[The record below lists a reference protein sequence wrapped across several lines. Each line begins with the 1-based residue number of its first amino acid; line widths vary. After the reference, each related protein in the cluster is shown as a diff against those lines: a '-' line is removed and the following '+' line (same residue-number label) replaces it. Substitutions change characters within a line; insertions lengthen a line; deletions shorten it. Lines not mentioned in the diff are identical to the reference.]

1 MNSNTSSGSNTG
13 SRKSKDPCLRVIPL
27 GGLGEIGKNTCV
39 FEYGDDIMI
48 VDAGL
53 AFPTDGMHGVNV
65 VMPDTTY
72 LKENQKRIRGMV
84 VTHGHEDHIGGISHH
99 LKNFNIPIIY
109 GPPLAMAML
118 KGKMEEAGVADRTT
132 IEVMGPR
139 DVVKVGQ
146 HFSVEFIRNTHSISD
161 SFSFAITTPVGV
173 IFFTGDF
180 KFDHTP
186 PDGEPSDLSR
196 MAYYGDKGV
205 LCLLSDSTNSEV
217 PGFTPSEYSVFP
229 NLDRYIATAQ
239 GRVMM
244 TTFASSTH
252 RVAMIIELAMKNG
265 RKVGLLGRSML
276 NVVGKCRELGYMR
289 CPDDLFFPIRHIRDL
304 PDRET
309 LLLMTGSQGETMA
322 ALSRISR
329 GEHQH
334 VQLKTTDTVIFSA
347 SPIPGNTISV
357 SHTIDRLIRLGAKVV
372 YGKEHG
378 IHVSGHGCQEDQK
391 WMLGLIKPKF
401 FIPVHGEYRMQV
413 LHGKTAVSMGVHPE
427 NVLVMQNGD
436 VAELRPDS
444 ISMGQPVKAG
454 VELLDGS
461 RTGIVDDRVLNERQ
475 KLAEDGL
482 VTVLSAVSTDGA
494 MVAPP
499 RVNLRGVITN
509 LDTKTMSLWT
519 EREISWVL
527 ENRWKQLTIQSS
539 GKSIEVDWIGL
550 QREIETGLARRMR
563 RELQVEPLIL
573 CLVQPAP
580 GGTRAYKPSY
590 EDESLESNKTSSSKQ
605 RSNMPNKNQSNNSQV
620 NPKDNN
626 QPVKTVSSAVG
637 NQEEPQAENP
647 SGRTRRRRSA
657 VGS

>member
-1 MNSNTSSGSNTG
+1 MNSQGSKNNQTN
-13 SRKSKDPCLRVIPL
+13 SPCLRIIPL

-48 VDAGL
+48 LDAGL

-72 LKENQKRIRGMV
+72 LRENQNRIRGLV

-99 LKNFNIPIIY
+99 LKNFNIPIVY
-109 GPPLAMAML
+109 GPPLAMSML
-118 KGKMEEAGVADRTT
+118 RGKMEEAGVAARTT
-132 IEVMGPR
+132 IQVCGPR
-139 DVVKVGQ
+139 EVIKVGQ
-146 HFSVEFIRNTHSISD
+146 HFSVEFVRNTHSISD
-161 SFSFAITTPVGV
+161 SYSFAVTTPVGV
-173 IFFTGDF
+173 VFFTGDF

-186 PDGEPSDLSR
+186 PDGQPSDLAR
-196 MAYYGDKGV
+196 MAHYGDKGV

-217 PGFTPSEYSVFP
+217 TGFTPSEYSVFP
-229 NLDRYIATAQ
+229 NLDRYIATAE
-239 GRVMM
+239 GRVMV

-252 RVAMIIELAMKNG
+252 RVSMLLELAMKNG

-276 NVVGKCRELGYMR
+276 NVVGKARELGYMR
-289 CPDDLFFPIRHIRDL
+289 FPDDLFFPIKQIRDL

-309 LLLMTGSQGETMA
+309 FLLMTGSQGESMA

-334 VQLKTTDTVIFSA
+334 VQLKTSDTVIFSA

-357 SHTIDRLIRLGAKVV
+357 MHTIDKLIKLGAKVI
-372 YGKEHG
+372 YGKDKG

-391 WMLGLIKPKF
+391 WMLGLTRPKY

-413 LHGKTAVSMGVHPE
+413 LHGRTAVSMGVHPE
-427 NVLVMQNGD
+427 NVLVMENGD

-444 ISMGQPVKAG
+444 LVQGSPVKSG
-454 VELLDGS
+454 VELLDSS
-461 RTGIVDDRVLNERQ
+461 RTGVVDTRVLKERQ
-475 KLAEDGL
+475 QLADDG
-482 VTVLSAVSTDGA
+482 VITVLAPISTDGV

-509 LDTKTMSLWT
+509 VDAKTMVNWT
-519 EREISWVL
+519 EREINWVL
-527 ENRWKQLTIQSS
+527 ENRWKQLVLKTG
-539 GKSIEVDWIGL
+539 GKSVEVDWIGL
-550 QREIETGLARRMR
+550 QREVESGLSRRLR
-563 RELQVEPLIL
+563 REVQAEPLIL

-580 GGTRAYKPSY
+580 GGTRAYKPQLDQQPDS
-590 EDESLESNKTSSSKQ
+590 
-605 RSNMPNKNQSNNSQV
+605 RQV
-620 NPKDNN
+620 VK
-626 QPVKTVSSAVG
+626 KTVDKAPKTTNASLVNKEIGSPVEQKTNKEPNA
-637 NQEEPQAENP
+637 EEMP

-657 VGS
+657 IS

>member
-1 MNSNTSSGSNTG
+1 MNSLGSKNNH
-13 SRKSKDPCLRVIPL
+13 SKSPCLRIIPL

-48 VDAGL
+48 LDAGL

-72 LKENQKRIRGMV
+72 LRENQNRIRGLV

-99 LKNFNIPIIY
+99 LKNFNIPIVY
-109 GPPLAMAML
+109 GPPLAMSML
-118 KGKMEEAGVADRTT
+118 RGKMEEAGVADRTT
-132 IEVMGPR
+132 IQVCGPR
-139 DVVKVGQ
+139 EVIKVGQ
-146 HFSVEFIRNTHSISD
+146 HFSLEFVRNTHSISD
-161 SFSFAITTPVGV
+161 SYSFAVTTPVGV
-173 IFFTGDF
+173 VFFTGDF

-186 PDGEPSDLSR
+186 PDGQPADLAR
-196 MAYYGDKGV
+196 MAHYGDKGV

-217 PGFTPSEYSVFP
+217 TGFTPSEYSVFP
-229 NLDRYIATAQ
+229 NLDRYIATAE
-239 GRVMM
+239 GRVMV

-252 RVAMIIELAMKNG
+252 RVAMLLELAMKNG

-276 NVVGKCRELGYMR
+276 NVVGKARELGYMR
-289 CPDDLFFPIRHIRDL
+289 FPDDLFFPIKQIRDL

-309 LLLMTGSQGETMA
+309 FLLMTGSQGESMA

-334 VQLKTTDTVIFSA
+334 VQLKTSDTVIFSA

-357 SHTIDRLIRLGAKVV
+357 MHTIDKLIKLGAKVI
-372 YGKEHG
+372 YGKDKG

-391 WMLGLIKPKF
+391 WMLGLTRPKY

-427 NVLVMQNGD
+427 NVLVMENGD

-444 ISMGQPVKAG
+444 LVQGSPVKSG
-454 VELLDGS
+454 VELLDSS
-461 RTGIVDDRVLNERQ
+461 RTGVVDTRVLKERQ
-475 KLAEDGL
+475 QLADDG
-482 VTVLSAVSTDGA
+482 VITVLTPISTDGV

-509 LDTKTMSLWT
+509 VDAKTMVNWT
-519 EREISWVL
+519 EREINWVL
-527 ENRWKQLTIQSS
+527 ENRWKQLVLKTG
-539 GKSIEVDWIGL
+539 GKSVEVDWIGL
-550 QREIETGLARRMR
+550 QREVESGLSRRLR
-563 RELQVEPLIL
+563 REVQAEPLIL

-580 GGTRAYKPSY
+580 GGTRAYKPQIDQQADSRQVIKKTA
-590 EDESLESNKTSSSKQ
+590 EKAPQANNASATTQETSSITEQQTNSESNS
-605 RSNMPNKNQSNNSQV
+605 
-620 NPKDNN
+620 
-626 QPVKTVSSAVG
+626 
-637 NQEEPQAENP
+637 EEMP

-657 VGS
+657 IS

>member
-1 MNSNTSSGSNTG
+1 MTSSSMNSQGSKNNQTN
-13 SRKSKDPCLRVIPL
+13 SPCLRIIPL

-48 VDAGL
+48 LDAGL

-72 LKENQKRIRGMV
+72 LRENQNRIRGLV

-99 LKNFNIPIIY
+99 LKNFNIPIVY
-109 GPPLAMAML
+109 GPPLAMSML
-118 KGKMEEAGVADRTT
+118 RGKMEEAGVADRTT
-132 IEVMGPR
+132 IQVCGPR
-139 DVVKVGQ
+139 EVIKVGQ
-146 HFSVEFIRNTHSISD
+146 HFSVEFVRNTHSISD
-161 SFSFAITTPVGV
+161 SYSFAVTTPVGV
-173 IFFTGDF
+173 VFFTGDF

-186 PDGEPSDLSR
+186 PDGQPSDLAR
-196 MAYYGDKGV
+196 MAHYGDKGV

-217 PGFTPSEYSVFP
+217 TGFTPSEYSVFP
-229 NLDRYIATAQ
+229 NLDRYIATAE
-239 GRVMM
+239 GRVMV

-252 RVAMIIELAMKNG
+252 RVSMLLELAMKNG

-276 NVVGKCRELGYMR
+276 NVVGKARELGYMR
-289 CPDDLFFPIRHIRDL
+289 FPDDLFFPIKQIRDL

-309 LLLMTGSQGETMA
+309 FLLMTGSQGESMA

-334 VQLKTTDTVIFSA
+334 VQLKTSDTVIFSA

-357 SHTIDRLIRLGAKVV
+357 MHTIDKLIKLGAKVI
-372 YGKEHG
+372 YGKDKG

-391 WMLGLIKPKF
+391 WMLGLTRPKY

-413 LHGKTAVSMGVHPE
+413 LHGRTAVSMGVHPE
-427 NVLVMQNGD
+427 NVLVMENGD

-444 ISMGQPVKAG
+444 LVQGSPVKSG
-454 VELLDGS
+454 VELLDSS
-461 RTGIVDDRVLNERQ
+461 RTGVVDTRVLKERQ
-475 KLAEDGL
+475 QLADDG
-482 VTVLSAVSTDGA
+482 VITVLTPISTDGV

-509 LDTKTMSLWT
+509 VDAKTMVNWT
-519 EREISWVL
+519 EREINWVL
-527 ENRWKQLTIQSS
+527 ENRWKQLVLKTG
-539 GKSIEVDWIGL
+539 GKSVEVDWIGL
-550 QREIETGLARRMR
+550 QREVESGLSRRLR
-563 RELQVEPLIL
+563 REVQAEPLIL

-580 GGTRAYKPSY
+580 GGTRAYKPQLDQQPDSRQVVKKTV
-590 EDESLESNKTSSSKQ
+590 DKAPKTINESLVNKETSSPAEQKTIKESN
-605 RSNMPNKNQSNNSQV
+605 
-620 NPKDNN
+620 
-626 QPVKTVSSAVG
+626 A
-637 NQEEPQAENP
+637 EEMP

-657 VGS
+657 IS

>member
-1 MNSNTSSGSNTG
+1 MNSQGSKNNQ
-13 SRKSKDPCLRVIPL
+13 SKSPCLRIIPL

-48 VDAGL
+48 LDAGL

-72 LKENQKRIRGMV
+72 LRENQSRIRGLV

-99 LKNFNIPIIY
+99 LKNFNIPIVY
-109 GPPLAMAML
+109 GPPLAMSML
-118 KGKMEEAGVADRTT
+118 RGKMEEAGVADRTT
-132 IEVMGPR
+132 IQVCGPR
-139 DVVKVGQ
+139 EVIKVGQ
-146 HFSVEFIRNTHSISD
+146 HFSVEFVRNTHSISD
-161 SFSFAITTPVGV
+161 SYSFAVTTPVGV
-173 IFFTGDF
+173 VFFTGDF

-186 PDGEPSDLSR
+186 PDGQPADLAR
-196 MAYYGDKGV
+196 MAHYGDKGV

-217 PGFTPSEYSVFP
+217 SGFTPSEYSVFP
-229 NLDRYIATAQ
+229 NLDRYIATAE
-239 GRVMM
+239 GRVMV

-252 RVAMIIELAMKNG
+252 RVAMLLELAMKNG

-276 NVVGKCRELGYMR
+276 NVVGKARELGYMR
-289 CPDDLFFPIRHIRDL
+289 FPDDLFFPIKQIRDL

-309 LLLMTGSQGETMA
+309 FLLMTGSQGESMA
-322 ALSRISR
+322 ALSRIAR

-334 VQLKTTDTVIFSA
+334 VQLKTSDTVIFSA

-357 SHTIDRLIRLGAKVV
+357 MHTIDKLIKLGAKVI
-372 YGKEHG
+372 YGKDKG

-391 WMLGLIKPKF
+391 WMLGLTRPKY

-427 NVLVMQNGD
+427 NVLVMENGD

-444 ISMGQPVKAG
+444 LVQGSPVKSG
-454 VELLDGS
+454 VELLDSS
-461 RTGIVDDRVLNERQ
+461 RTGVVDTRVLKERQ
-475 KLAEDGL
+475 QLADDG
-482 VTVLSAVSTDGA
+482 VITVLTPISTDGV

-509 LDTKTMSLWT
+509 VDAKTMVNWT
-519 EREISWVL
+519 EREINWVL
-527 ENRWKQLTIQSS
+527 ENRWKQLVLKTG
-539 GKSIEVDWIGL
+539 GKSVEVDWIGL
-550 QREIETGLARRMR
+550 QREVESGLSRRLR
-563 RELQVEPLIL
+563 REVQAEPLIL

-580 GGTRAYKPSY
+580 GGTRAYKPQLDQQPDSRQVVKKTA
-590 EDESLESNKTSSSKQ
+590 DKASRVTNASVNKDPSASTEQKTNSD
-605 RSNMPNKNQSNNSQV
+605 NNSQ
-620 NPKDNN
+620 DM
-626 QPVKTVSSAVG
+626 
-637 NQEEPQAENP
+637 P

-657 VGS
+657 IS

>member
-1 MNSNTSSGSNTG
+1 MNSQASKNNQS
-13 SRKSKDPCLRVIPL
+13 KSPCLRIIPL

-48 VDAGL
+48 LDAGL

-72 LKENQKRIRGMV
+72 LRENQSRIRGLV

-99 LKNFNIPIIY
+99 LKNFNIPIVY
-109 GPPLAMAML
+109 GPPLAMSML
-118 KGKMEEAGVADRTT
+118 RGKMEEAGVADRTT
-132 IEVMGPR
+132 IQVCGPR
-139 DVVKVGQ
+139 EVIKVGQ
-146 HFSVEFIRNTHSISD
+146 HFSVEFVRNTHSISD
-161 SFSFAITTPVGV
+161 SYSFAVTTPVGV
-173 IFFTGDF
+173 VFFTGDF

-186 PDGEPSDLSR
+186 PDGQPADLAR
-196 MAYYGDKGV
+196 MAHYGDKGV

-217 PGFTPSEYSVFP
+217 SGFTPSEYSVFP
-229 NLDRYIATAQ
+229 NLDRYIATAE
-239 GRVMM
+239 GRVMV

-252 RVAMIIELAMKNG
+252 RVAMLLELAMKNG

-276 NVVGKCRELGYMR
+276 NVVGKARELGYMR
-289 CPDDLFFPIRHIRDL
+289 FPDDLFFPIKQIRDL

-309 LLLMTGSQGETMA
+309 FLLMTGSQGESMA

-334 VQLKTTDTVIFSA
+334 VQLKTSDTVIFSA

-357 SHTIDRLIRLGAKVV
+357 MHTIDKLIKLGAKVI
-372 YGKEHG
+372 YGKDKG

-391 WMLGLIKPKF
+391 WMLGLTRPKY

-427 NVLVMQNGD
+427 NVLVMENGD

-444 ISMGQPVKAG
+444 LVQGSPVKSG
-454 VELLDGS
+454 VELLDSS
-461 RTGIVDDRVLNERQ
+461 RTGVVDTRVLKERQ
-475 KLAEDGL
+475 QLADDG
-482 VTVLSAVSTDGA
+482 VITVLTPISTDGV

-509 LDTKTMSLWT
+509 VDAKTMVNWT
-519 EREISWVL
+519 EREINWVL
-527 ENRWKQLTIQSS
+527 ENRWKQLVLKTG
-539 GKSIEVDWIGL
+539 GKSVEVDWIGL
-550 QREIETGLARRMR
+550 QREVESGLSRRLR
-563 RELQVEPLIL
+563 REVQAEPLIL

-580 GGTRAYKPSY
+580 GGTRAYKPQLDQQPDSRQVVKKTA
-590 EDESLESNKTSSSKQ
+590 DKGQKTTNASSINKDTSVQ
-605 RSNMPNKNQSNNSQV
+605 TKNSETKS
-620 NPKDNN
+620 
-626 QPVKTVSSAVG
+626 
-637 NQEEPQAENP
+637 EEMP

-657 VGS
+657 IN

>member
-1 MNSNTSSGSNTG
+1 MNSQGSKNNQTN
-13 SRKSKDPCLRVIPL
+13 SPCLRIIPL

-48 VDAGL
+48 LDAGL

-72 LKENQKRIRGMV
+72 LRENQNRIRGLV

-99 LKNFNIPIIY
+99 LKNFNIPIVY
-109 GPPLAMAML
+109 GPPLAMSML
-118 KGKMEEAGVADRTT
+118 RGKMEEAGVADRTT
-132 IEVMGPR
+132 IQVCGPR
-139 DVVKVGQ
+139 EVIKVGQ
-146 HFSVEFIRNTHSISD
+146 HFSVEFVRNTHSISD
-161 SFSFAITTPVGV
+161 SYSFAVTTPVGV
-173 IFFTGDF
+173 VFFTGDF

-186 PDGEPSDLSR
+186 PDGQPSDLAR
-196 MAYYGDKGV
+196 MAHYGDKGV

-217 PGFTPSEYSVFP
+217 TGFTPSEYSVFP
-229 NLDRYIATAQ
+229 NLDRYIATAE
-239 GRVMM
+239 GRVMV

-252 RVAMIIELAMKNG
+252 RVSMLLELAMKNG

-276 NVVGKCRELGYMR
+276 NVVGKARELGYMR
-289 CPDDLFFPIRHIRDL
+289 FPDDLFFPIKQIRDL

-309 LLLMTGSQGETMA
+309 FLLMTGSQGESMA

-334 VQLKTTDTVIFSA
+334 VQLKTSDTVIFSA

-357 SHTIDRLIRLGAKVV
+357 MHTIDKLIKLGAKVI
-372 YGKEHG
+372 YGKDKG

-391 WMLGLIKPKF
+391 WMLGLTRPKY

-413 LHGKTAVSMGVHPE
+413 LHGRTAVSMGVHPE
-427 NVLVMQNGD
+427 NVLVMENGD

-444 ISMGQPVKAG
+444 LVQGSPVKSG
-454 VELLDGS
+454 VELLDSS
-461 RTGIVDDRVLNERQ
+461 RTGVVDTRVLKERQ
-475 KLAEDGL
+475 QLADDG
-482 VTVLSAVSTDGA
+482 VITVLTPISTDGV

-509 LDTKTMSLWT
+509 VDAKTMVNWT
-519 EREISWVL
+519 EREINWVL
-527 ENRWKQLTIQSS
+527 ENRWKQLVLKTG
-539 GKSIEVDWIGL
+539 GKSVEVDWIGL
-550 QREIETGLARRMR
+550 QREVESGLSRRLR
-563 RELQVEPLIL
+563 REVQAEPLIL

-580 GGTRAYKPSY
+580 GGTRAYKPQLDQQPDSRQVVKKTA
-590 EDESLESNKTSSSKQ
+590 DKAPKTTNASLVNKETSSPAEQKT
-605 RSNMPNKNQSNNSQV
+605 NKE
-620 NPKDNN
+620 P
-626 QPVKTVSSAVG
+626 SA
-637 NQEEPQAENP
+637 EEMP

-657 VGS
+657 IS

>member
-1 MNSNTSSGSNTG
+1 MTSSAMNSQSSKNNQS
-13 SRKSKDPCLRVIPL
+13 KSPCLRIIPL

-48 VDAGL
+48 LDAGL

-72 LKENQKRIRGMV
+72 LRENQSRIRGLV

-109 GPPLAMAML
+109 GPPLAMSML
-118 KGKMEEAGVADRTT
+118 RGKMEEAGVADRTT
-132 IEVMGPR
+132 IQVCGPR
-139 DVVKVGQ
+139 EVIKVGQ
-146 HFSVEFIRNTHSISD
+146 HFSLEFVRNTHSISD
-161 SFSFAITTPVGV
+161 SYSFAVTTPVGIV
-173 IFFTGDF
+173 FFTGDF

-186 PDGEPSDLSR
+186 PDGQPSDLAR
-196 MAYYGDKGV
+196 MAHYGDKGV

-217 PGFTPSEYSVFP
+217 SGFTPSEYSVFP
-229 NLDRYIATAQ
+229 NLDRYIATAE
-239 GRVMM
+239 GRVMV

-252 RVAMIIELAMKNG
+252 RVAMLLELAMKNG

-276 NVVGKCRELGYMR
+276 NVVGKARELGYMR
-289 CPDDLFFPIRHIRDL
+289 FPDDLFFPIKQIRDL

-309 LLLMTGSQGETMA
+309 FLLMTGSQGESMA
-322 ALSRISR
+322 ALSRIAR

-334 VQLKTTDTVIFSA
+334 VQLKTSDTVIFSA

-357 SHTIDRLIRLGAKVV
+357 MHTIDKLIKLGAKVI
-372 YGKEHG
+372 YGKDKG

-391 WMLGLIKPKF
+391 WMLGLTRPKY

-427 NVLVMQNGD
+427 NVLVMENGD

-444 ISMGQPVKAG
+444 LIQASPVKSG
-454 VELLDGS
+454 VELLDSS
-461 RTGIVDDRVLNERQ
+461 RTGVVDTRVLKERQ
-475 KLAEDGL
+475 QLADDG
-482 VTVLSAVSTDGA
+482 VITVLTPISTDGV

-509 LDTKTMSLWT
+509 VDAKTMVNWT
-519 EREISWVL
+519 EREINWVL
-527 ENRWKQLTIQSS
+527 ENRWKQLVLNTG
-539 GKSIEVDWIGL
+539 GKSVEVDWIGL
-550 QREIETGLARRMR
+550 QREVESGLSRRLR
-563 RELQVEPLIL
+563 REVQAEPLIL

-580 GGTRAYKPSY
+580 SGTRAYKPQLDQQQPDSRQVIKKIDTSSKASNVPVTNK
-590 EDESLESNKTSSSKQ
+590 ETAAPTEQKSTSESNSED
-605 RSNMPNKNQSNNSQV
+605 MP
-620 NPKDNN
+620 
-626 QPVKTVSSAVG
+626 A
-637 NQEEPQAENP
+637 
-647 SGRTRRRRSA
+647 GRTRRRRSA
-657 VGS
+657 IS

>member
-1 MNSNTSSGSNTG
+1 MNSQSSKNNQTQT
-13 SRKSKDPCLRVIPL
+13 PCLRIIPL

-48 VDAGL
+48 LDAGL

-72 LKENQKRIRGMV
+72 LRENQSRIRGLV

-109 GPPLAMAML
+109 GPPLAMSML
-118 KGKMEEAGVADRTT
+118 RGKMEEAGVADRTT
-132 IEVMGPR
+132 IQVCGPR
-139 DVVKVGQ
+139 EVIKVGK
-146 HFSVEFIRNTHSISD
+146 HFSVEFVRNTHSISD
-161 SFSFAITTPVGV
+161 SFSFAVTTPVGIV
-173 IFFTGDF
+173 FFTGDF

-186 PDGEPSDLSR
+186 PDGQPSDLAR
-196 MAYYGDKGV
+196 MAHYGDKGV

-217 PGFTPSEYSVFP
+217 AGFTPSEYSVFS
-229 NLDRYIATAQ
+229 NLDRYIATAE
-239 GRVMM
+239 GRVMV

-252 RVAMIIELAMKNG
+252 RVAMLLELAMKNG

-276 NVVGKCRELGYMR
+276 NVVGKARELGYMR
-289 CPDDLFFPIRHIRDL
+289 FPDDLFFPIKQIRDL

-309 LLLMTGSQGETMA
+309 FLLMTGSQGESMA

-334 VQLKTTDTVIFSA
+334 VQLKNSDTVIFSA

-357 SHTIDRLIRLGAKVV
+357 MHTIDKLIKLGAKVI
-372 YGKEHG
+372 YGKDKG

-391 WMLGLIKPKF
+391 WMLGLTRPKY

-427 NVLVMQNGD
+427 NVLVMENGD

-444 ISMGQPVKAG
+444 LVQASPVKSG
-454 VELLDGS
+454 VELLDSS
-461 RTGIVDDRVLNERQ
+461 RTGVVDTRVLKERQ
-475 KLAEDGL
+475 QLADDG
-482 VTVLSAVSTDGA
+482 VITVLTPISTDGV

-509 LDTKTMSLWT
+509 VDAKTMVNWT
-519 EREISWVL
+519 EREINWVL
-527 ENRWKQLTIQSS
+527 ENRWKQLVLKTG
-539 GKSIEVDWIGL
+539 GKSVEVDWIGL
-550 QREIETGLARRMR
+550 QREVESGLSRRLR
-563 RELQVEPLIL
+563 REVQAEPLIL

-580 GGTRAYKPSY
+580 GGTRAYKPQLDQQPDSRQVVK
-590 EDESLESNKTSSSKQ
+590 KTSETARKITNTPITNKETSS
-605 RSNMPNKNQSNNSQV
+605 QSEQ
-620 NPKDNN
+620 KIDNES
-626 QPVKTVSSAVG
+626 KS
-637 NQEEPQAENP
+637 EEMP

-657 VGS
+657 IS